1 VKSVVQVAAL
11 TIAVASAAAFAADV
25 RVALPTGGA
34 LVLPAPAGWKY
45 SEKPGPVPTVSF
57 SPPSGGSFQ
66 VLVSPLV
73 QVGRPA
79 SPSDPASIRRLVERG
94 ADGARSQAV
103 EKDLPVREFR
113 SSSVFGNYFSAT
125 DRAPKPGEYKYLTQG
140 AATVQGLAF
149 TFTILSNDDS
159 RVAVESALRMIEAA
173 RREP

>member
-1 VKSVVQVAAL
+1 
-11 TIAVASAAAFAADV
+11 
-25 RVALPTGGA
+25 
-34 LVLPAPAGWKY
+34 
-45 SEKPGPVPTVSF
+45 
-57 SPPSGGSFQ
+57 
-66 VLVSPLV
+66 
-73 QVGRPA
+73 
-79 SPSDPASIRRLVERG
+79 LVERG